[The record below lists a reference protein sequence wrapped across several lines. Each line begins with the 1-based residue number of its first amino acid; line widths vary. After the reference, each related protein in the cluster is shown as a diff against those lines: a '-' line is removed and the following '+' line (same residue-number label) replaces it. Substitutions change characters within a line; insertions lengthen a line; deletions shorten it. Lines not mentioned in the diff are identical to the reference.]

1 MNTPDA
7 IAHRPDYGALMS
19 EPLPLMPEPLLQAV
33 NLQCERDKR
42 ILFRELSFS
51 ILPGTVT
58 RVEGPNG
65 SGKTTLLRMLAG
77 LNDAWTGELKWC
89 GSAVANQREAF
100 LRNMLYIGH
109 RPGIKPLLTPM
120 ENLRALMAGRRS
132 VPDAV
137 FRQALQG
144 TGLTG
149 FEDVPCRNL
158 SAGQQRR
165 VSLARLLIADEPLW
179 LLDEVFT
186 AIDADGIAALE
197 SLLQQ
202 RAAEGGAVLV
212 TTHHDLALPGMH
224 KLILGAGGVS
234 DER

>member
-1 MNTPDA
+1 
-7 IAHRPDYGALMS
+7 MS
-19 EPLPLMPEPLLQAV
+19 EPLLQAV
-33 NLQCERDKR
+33 NLQCERDRR

-65 SGKTTLLRMLAG
+65 SGKTTLLKMLAG
-77 LNDAWTGELKWC
+77 LNDAWTGELKWR
-89 GSAVANQREAF
+89 GAPIAGQREEF

-120 ENLRALMAGRRS
+120 ENLRAVMAGRRP
-132 VPDAV
+132 VADTV
-137 FRQALQG
+137 YRQALQG
-144 TGLTG
+144 TGLAG

-165 VSLARLLIADEPLW
+165 VALARLLIADEPLW

-186 AIDADGIAALE
+186 AIDADGVRAIE

-202 RAAEGGAVLV
+202 RAAEGGAVVV
-212 TTHHDLALPGMH
+212 TTHHNLALPGMR
-224 KLILGAGGVS
+224 KLTLGAGDMF
-234 DER
+234 DEC

>member
-1 MNTPDA
+1 MRS
-7 IAHRPDYGALMS
+7 AHRPDYGALMS
-19 EPLPLMPEPLLQAV
+19 EPLLQAV

-77 LNDAWTGELKWC
+77 LNDAWTGELNWC
-89 GSAVANQREAF
+89 GSPIANQREVF
-100 LRNMLYIGH
+100 LRNMLYLGH

-120 ENLRALMAGRRS
+120 ENLRALMAGRRPVS
-132 VPDAV
+132 DAV
-137 FRQALQG
+137 LRQALQG
-144 TGLTG
+144 TGLAG

-165 VSLARLLIADEPLW
+165 VALARLLIADEPLW

-186 AIDADGIAALE
+186 AIDADGVAALE
-197 SLLQQ
+197 ALLQQ

-212 TTHHDLALPGMH
+212 TTHHDLALPGMQR
-224 KLILGAGGVS
+224 LTLGAGGVS

>member
-1 MNTPDA
+1 
-7 IAHRPDYGALMS
+7 MS
-19 EPLPLMPEPLLQAV
+19 EPLLQAV

-65 SGKTTLLRMLAG
+65 SGKTTLLRILAG
-77 LNDAWTGELKWC
+77 LNDAWTGELNWC
-89 GSAVANQREAF
+89 GASVASQRETF
-100 LRNMLYIGH
+100 FRNMLYLGH

-120 ENLRALMAGRRS
+120 ENLRALMAGRRPVS
-132 VPDAV
+132 DAALN
-137 FRQALQG
+137 QALQG
-144 TGLTG
+144 TGLAG
-149 FEDVPCRNL
+149 YENVPCRNL

-165 VSLARLLIADEPLW
+165 VALARLLVADEPLW

-186 AIDADGIAALE
+186 AIDADGVKALE
-197 SLLQQ
+197 ALLQQ

-212 TTHHDLALPGMH
+212 TTHHDLKLPGMRR
-224 KLILGAGGVS
+224 LILGAGGLA

>member
-1 MNTPDA
+1 
-7 IAHRPDYGALMS
+7 MS
-19 EPLPLMPEPLLQAV
+19 EPLLQAV

-77 LNDAWTGELKWC
+77 LNDAWTGELNWC
-89 GSAVANQREAF
+89 GSSIANQREVF
-100 LRNMLYIGH
+100 LRNMLYLGH

-120 ENLRALMAGRRS
+120 ENLRALMAGRRPVS
-132 VPDAV
+132 DAV
-137 FRQALQG
+137 LRQALQG
-144 TGLTG
+144 TGLSG

-165 VSLARLLIADEPLW
+165 VALARLLIADEPLW

-186 AIDADGIAALE
+186 AIDADGVTALE
-197 SLLQQ
+197 ALLQQ

-212 TTHHDLALPGMH
+212 TTHHDLALPGMQR
-224 KLILGAGGVS
+224 LTLGAGGVT